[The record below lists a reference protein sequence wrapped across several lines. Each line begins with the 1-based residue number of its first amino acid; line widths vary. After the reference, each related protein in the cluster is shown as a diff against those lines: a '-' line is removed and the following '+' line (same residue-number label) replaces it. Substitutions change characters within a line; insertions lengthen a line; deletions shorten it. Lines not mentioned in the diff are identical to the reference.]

1 MVAQDGAVRAGRGAA
16 KALTGVVVLLT
27 VAALLATGLTFAIT
41 GDRAVHPE
49 FFVPDLVLGV
59 TYGLFGAVIAPR
71 TGHRAGWALAGV
83 GLGFLVTAAAI
94 QWNLLAFDRG
104 LPGASVSASVVVSGW
119 FVGVLIAFLVLPWL
133 LAPRPATQWERMAA
147 TAGLVVAALGGGVK
161 FVAGVPGSMSGPAVS
176 PEVSDAATRLDGW
189 LIPVYVLLALP
200 GGIHLIRRR
209 AHAAD
214 HERTALG
221 WVLSSVLILAVSY
234 LLFEAGL
241 AVGGAPLAA
250 AAATVFIA
258 QVMVLA
264 ATFSM
269 VQRDESWAVDLAIS
283 RSIVAALLV
292 ATVIAIYTFVVWLVS
307 RTLPFGDDTA
317 GLVAV
322 LLVALGVTPLRTWVQ
337 HRVDDLV
344 FGSGAR
350 ATRMLDDLG
359 RELGPSSGDDLLGN
373 LAAGLRRGL
382 RLRRVEI
389 AAVPPGLRAVA
400 GSSDRV
406 DLLVPLQRGDVVVGS
421 VSLTAPRGQRLDPRT
436 VRVVTQLSG
445 LVAICLELAGA
456 NQQLELAR
464 RRLLEARQEERRLIR
479 RELHDGLGP
488 SLSGVTLALA
498 AIANTSSLRPE
509 DAALLGQI
517 CDELNRR
524 AGDVRQMARVLLP
537 PALEVGRLEQ
547 ALGDLAVRFTDDTFA
562 VTVAVDGADLLP
574 EQHQVAA
581 YHIVAEGVRN
591 AHRHA
596 GARRCI
602 VRLGA
607 GADGSVV
614 LEVEDDG
621 TGVDPG
627 AAPGVGLS
635 SMRERAAELGGTFD
649 LVSGDGGSR
658 VRVRLP

>member
-1 MVAQDGAVRAGRGAA
+1 MVAQDGAVRASRGWAR
-16 KALTGVVVLLT
+16 ALGGIVVLLT
-27 VAALLATGLTFAIT
+27 ALSLAATTLTFSVT

-49 FFVPDLVLGV
+49 FFVPDLLLGV
-59 TYGLFGAVIAPR
+59 TYGLFGAGIAAR
-71 TGHRAGWALAGV
+71 TGHRAGWALAAV
-83 GLGFLVTAAAI
+83 GLGFLVTATAI
-94 QWNLLAFDRG
+94 QWNLLAFDGR
-104 LPGASVSASVVVSGW
+104 LSGASASTSLIVSGW
-119 FVGVLIAFLVLPWL
+119 FVGVLVAFLVLPWL
-133 LAPRPATQWERMAA
+133 LAPRPATRLERTAA
-147 TAGLVVAALGGGVK
+147 VTGVAIALLGGAVK
-161 FVAGVPGSMSGPAVS
+161 FVAGVPGAASGGVFA
-176 PEVSDAATRLDGW
+176 PEVSEAAARLDGW
-189 LIPVYVLLALP
+189 LIGVYVVLALP
-200 GGIHLIRRR
+200 GGVHLVRRR
-209 AHAAD
+209 ARAPD
-214 HERTALG
+214 HERMALG
-221 WVLSSVLILAVSY
+221 WVLSSVLILAASY

-292 ATVIAIYTFVVWLVS
+292 ASIVAVYTFVVWFVS
-307 RTLPFGDDTA
+307 RALPIDDDIA
-317 GLVAV
+317 GLLAV

-344 FGSGAR
+344 FGPGAR

-359 RELGPSSGDDLLGN
+359 RELGPGSGDDLLGN

-389 AAVPPGLRAVA
+389 VAVPPGPRAVA
-400 GSSDRV
+400 GSGDQV
-406 DLLVPLQRGDVVVGS
+406 DLIVPLQRGEVVVGS
-421 VSLTAPRGQRLDPRT
+421 VALTAPRGQRLDPRT
-436 VRVVTQLSG
+436 VRVVMQLSG

-498 AIANTSSLRPE
+498 AIANTSSLRPD
-509 DAALLGQI
+509 DAVLLRQI

-537 PALEVGRLEQ
+537 PSLEVGHLEQ
-547 ALGDLAVRFTDDTFA
+547 ALGDLALRFSDDTFA
-562 VTVAVDGADLLP
+562 VTVAVDGADRLP

-602 VRLGA
+602 VRLDA

-627 AAPGVGLS
+627 ATPGVGLS

-649 LVSGDGGSR
+649 LVSGDAGSR
-658 VRVRLP
+658 VRVMLP